1 MYALMIK
8 IDNVDA
14 QIVKMLGS
22 NANLSSSKLAKQLN
36 ISSANVRRRLNK
48 LIKSDMVKIVGA
60 IDPYKYGFTVPVII
74 GLDVEH
80 KKINVVTEMLAART
94 EIVWISTS
102 TGRFDVIAL
111 ALFKSNDELS
121 DFLTKYLQKLQGIR
135 DSESF
140 ICLNMMKKPLI
151 VYNL

>member
-1 MYALMIK
+1 MTT
-8 IDNVDA
+8 IDSVDT
-14 QIVKMLGS
+14 QIVKLLGL
-22 NANLSSSKLAKQLN
+22 NANLSSAKLAKQLG

-48 LIKSDMVKIVGA
+48 LLKSDMVRIVGA
-60 IDPYKYGFTVPVII
+60 IDPYKYGFTVPVMI
-74 GLDVEH
+74 GLDIEH
-80 KKINVVTEMLAART
+80 KKLDSVIEMLAARD

-111 ALFKSNDELS
+111 ALFKTNDELS

-151 VYNL
+151 VYNLF